1 MSSSTLSTKLSIK
14 LLLERL
20 RQRSQVHTGYP
31 FNLEFNYQHLLELL
45 QYAVINLGDPFVEG
59 NYGINS
65 KDFEREVIQF
75 FSKLYNLPEHDSWG
89 YVTAGGTEGNL
100 YGLLLARELYP
111 NGILYGSEDSHYS
124 VVKASRMFRLP
135 FVQIRSQSNGEIDY
149 TALYQVLAT
158 NKNPPAI
165 INLNVGSTV
174 KGAVDDVGKVVEIL
188 EDLKISRFHI
198 HIDGALGGMLVP
210 YMQGATPLDFERYPI
225 GSLAIS
231 GHKFIGSPIPC
242 GVVLARKSQVQSF
255 DVEYIGST
263 DTTIMGSRNGLTPVL
278 LWDAI
283 QSRQH
288 LFAQE
293 VDTCRQ
299 RAEYLYNSLKKQ
311 DEQALLNDFS
321 TTVVF
326 QRPGKAIEAKWQLAT
341 YGNIAHTIV
350 MQNHSQDLID
360 RFIAE
365 VGALQ
370 LEEQLI

>member
-1 MSSSTLSTKLSIK
+1 MSTSTLSAKLSIK

-20 RQRSQVHTGYP
+20 RQKSQVHTGYP
-31 FNLEFNYQHLLELL
+31 FNLEFNYQHLIELL

-65 KDFEREVIQF
+65 KDFEQEVIQF
-75 FSKLYNLPEHDSWG
+75 FSKLYNLPQNDSWG

-149 TALYQVLAT
+149 SALHQVLAT
-158 NKNPPAI
+158 NRNPPAI

-174 KGAVDDVGKVVEIL
+174 KGAVDDLDKVVDIL
-188 EDLKISRFHI
+188 EDLKIKRFHI
-198 HIDGALGGMLVP
+198 HVDGALGGMLVP
-210 YMQGATPLDFERYPI
+210 YMEGATPLDFERYPI

-231 GHKFIGSPIPC
+231 GHKFIGCPIPC
-242 GVVLARKSQVQSF
+242 GVVIARKSQVQSF

-283 QSRQH
+283 QRRQNV
-288 LFAQE
+288 FYQE
-293 VDTCRQ
+293 VQRCREH
-299 RAEYLYNSLKKQ
+299 AEYLYTHLQNN
-311 DEQALLNDFS
+311 DPNTFLNDFS

-326 QRPGKAIEAKWQLAT
+326 NRPGKSVEQRWQLAT
-341 YGNIAHTIV
+341 YGSIAHIIV
-350 MQNHSQDLID
+350 MQNHTKMLLNSFLE
-360 RFIAE
+360 E
-365 VGALQ
+365 VGIF
-370 LEEQLI
+370 EI

>member
-1 MSSSTLSTKLSIK
+1 MSTSTLSTKLSIK

-20 RQRSQVHTGYP
+20 RQKTQVHTGYP
-31 FNLEFNYQHLLELL
+31 FNLEFDYQHLIELL

-65 KDFEREVIQF
+65 KDFEREVIAF
-75 FSKLYNLPEHDSWG
+75 FSDLYNLPQEDSWG

-149 TALYQVLAT
+149 SALYQVLAT
-158 NKNPPAI
+158 NRNPPAI

-188 EDLKISRFHI
+188 EDLKINRFHI
-198 HIDGALGGMLVP
+198 HVDGALAGMFVP
-210 YMQGATPLDFERYPI
+210 YMEGATPLDFERYPI

-242 GVVLARKSQVQSF
+242 GVVIARKSQVQSF

-283 QSRQH
+283 QRREHVFSQEVRMCRQH
-288 LFAQE
+288 
-293 VDTCRQ
+293 
-299 RAEYLYNSLKKQ
+299 AEYLYNRMK
-311 DEQALLNDFS
+311 DTDPNAFLNDFS

-326 QRPGKAIEAKWQLAT
+326 NRPGKAIEQKWQLAT
-341 YGNIAHTIV
+341 YGNIAHIIV
-350 MQNHSQDLID
+350 MQNHTKMLID
-360 RFIAE
+360 RFLEE
-365 VGALQ
+365 VGILELQ
-370 LEEQLI
+370 EQFV